1 MTTSSDN
8 RSPSP
13 PSPGGDH
20 WNELSDAVAASM
32 PTMVAELDHW
42 FDRQLAHLEVQQK
55 DFITNRSL
63 RKNLRG

>member
-13 PSPGGDH
+13 PTPGGDH
-20 WNELSDAVAASM
+20 WKELSDTIAATT
-32 PTMVAELDHW
+32 PTSVAELGQW
-42 FDRQLAHLEVQQK
+42 FDEQLADLEVKQAS
-55 DFITNRSL
+55 FVTRRSL

>member
-13 PSPGGDH
+13 PSPRGDH
-20 WNELSDAVAASM
+20 WKELSDAVAAST
-32 PTMVAELDHW
+32 PTMVANLDHW
-42 FDRQLAHLEVQQK
+42 FDEQLADLEVQQQR
-55 DFITNRSL
+55 FITRRSL

>member
-20 WNELSDAVAASM
+20 WKELSDAIAAST
-32 PTMVAELDHW
+32 PTMVANLDHW
-42 FDRQLAHLEVQQK
+42 FDEQLAVLEVKQK
-55 DFITNRSL
+55 SFITPRSL

>member
-13 PSPGGDH
+13 PNPSGEH
-20 WNELSDAVAASM
+20 WAELSQAVATKSQS
-32 PTMVAELDHW
+32 VAVLEDW
-42 FDRQLAHLEVQQK
+42 FDRQLIELEAKQSS
-55 DFITNRSL
+55 FITHRSL